1 MKPTVAVALSGG
13 VDSLTTAWLLKVQGY
28 PVIGVHFITGFEHY
42 NRPALDASGPS
53 ASMVDI
59 AHQALMPIATRL
71 DIALK
76 ILDGTK
82 RFKTEVVDYF
92 VNTYRAGQTPSPC
105 LVCNPAIKFGDLF
118 RFSHQLGAKWLA
130 TGHYARIHRKADG
143 HIELYRGVD
152 SSKDQSYFLSRLS
165 QQQLTRSMF
174 PLGEMTKP
182 EVIELAQK
190 NDLSPITDG
199 ESQDICF
206 IKSGDYGQFLGSRPG
221 FKAMPGPIV
230 DTDGEEIGQHP
241 GLHLFTIGQR
251 RGINCPAKTPYYVIR
266 IELDGN
272 RLVVGQR
279 DALFTPFCEV
289 ADINWI
295 APVPTTPIQVSIKI
309 RYRHGAVA
317 ATVSPLANQTAM
329 VHFDEPQ
336 AAVTPGQGAVFY
348 RDDMVLGGGWIVDKK
363 ITFLETKEK
372 G

>member
-13 VDSLTTAWLLKVQGY
+13 VDSLTTAWLLKAQGY

-42 NRPALDASGPS
+42 NRPEWDADGPS
-53 ASMVDI
+53 DSMADI
-59 AHQALMPIATRL
+59 AYQALMPIATRL
-71 DIALK
+71 NITLK
-76 ILDGTK
+76 IHDGTK
-82 RFKTEVVDYF
+82 RFNTEVVDYF

-118 RFSHQLGAKWLA
+118 RFSHELGARYLA
-130 TGHYARIHRKADG
+130 TGHYARIHRETNG
-143 HIELYRGVD
+143 RMELYRGVD

-165 QQQLTRSMF
+165 QKQLARSLF
-174 PLGEMTKP
+174 PLGEMTKS
-182 EVIELAQK
+182 EVIELARK

-221 FKAMPGPIV
+221 FKATPGPIM
-230 DTDGEEIGQHP
+230 DTGGKEIGQHP

-251 RGINCPAKTPYYVIR
+251 RGINCPARTPYYVIR
-266 IELDGN
+266 IEPDEN

-279 DALFTPFCEV
+279 DALFTPSCEV

-295 APVPTTPIQVSIKI
+295 APVPVTSVQISIKI

-317 ATVSPLANQTAM
+317 ATVTPLANQTAM
-329 VHFDEPQ
+329 VQFDQPQ
-336 AAVTPGQGAVFY
+336 SAVTPGQGAVFY
-348 RDDMVLGGGWIVDKK
+348 QDDRVLGGGWIVDKK
-363 ITFLETKEK
+363 MAFPEIKEK